1 MCSVAKPVLALLL
14 NLEKSF
20 LTGGDELFDYL
31 MEQLGIPPYFE
42 SKGKKIDV
50 WSKIN
55 AKVSSRKCD
64 GITLI
69 TIQLK
74 AGRGHQPDDP
84 IYLSIPILQQ
94 LLPRALSVTFVLNAE
109 KNVVNELWLA
119 GNRKFFSDNGKN
131 CTNEDEEDTSD
142 TLAGMLEKHPEAS
155 VFSTVKLN
163 GKQFIFSFYK
173 LDGITILIFGSKN
186 MHFPIVFDPKKQQE
200 MIAEM
205 KRVQQA
211 EKINLSLQIQM
222 FEVFLEKYNSLAQ
235 PEKLIEFC
243 CQGFSFICEYLD
255 SKHFVVQPD
264 GRLSFEVFA
273 CVGNSLGFKQMNGK
287 EALET
292 AQSLGLATTIFRE
305 IKSKDFRK
313 FLASVRFCH
322 MTEGEVTYL
331 LLLLLNGD
339 ESATAF
345 KIKSFAYSWKRIMRE
360 LLKKQTEPLDKET
373 CDAIMKEFKDKTK
386 NAFVVEKYKS
396 FYIELFTKFVA
407 WIQNKGLKPSI
418 EFGWTEEARGFGQNW
433 KNFIEENEENQLCD
447 DFRRFLSIDELNGL
461 YAEQNKLEEDR
472 KKDINQRHEAS
483 KSAKARNANPV
494 AQAKKS
500 PKKQAKS
507 EASEKASA
515 GGCD

>member
-1 MCSVAKPVLALLL
+1 MCSVAKPDLALLL
-14 NLEKSF
+14 NFLLLNLMNSF
-20 LTGGDELFDYL
+20 LTEKDELFHYL
-31 MEQLGIPPYFE
+31 MEQLGIPRYFE

-55 AKVSSRKCD
+55 AKVSSRKGD
-64 GITLI
+64 HITLI

-119 GNRKFFSDNGKN
+119 GNRKFFSDDGRN
-131 CTNEDEEDTSD
+131 CTNEEEDEDTSD
-142 TLAGMLEKHPEAS
+142 TLAGMLDKHPEAS

-186 MHFPIVFDPKKQQE
+186 LHFPIVFDPKKQQE

-205 KRVQQA
+205 KHVEQA

-222 FEVFLEKYNSLAQ
+222 FEVFLEKYNLLAQ

-243 CQGFSFICEYLD
+243 CRGFSFICEYLD

-305 IKSKDFRK
+305 IKSKDFPQ
-313 FLASVRFCH
+313 FLASVRFCYI
-322 MTEGEVTYL
+322 TEGEVSYL
-331 LLLLLNGD
+331 SKA
-339 ESATAF
+339 ESTTAF

-360 LLKKQTEPLDKET
+360 LLKKQTKPLDKET

-396 FYIELFTKFVA
+396 FYIKLFTEFVA
-407 WIQNKGLKPSI
+407 WIQNKDLNPSI

-433 KNFIEENEENQLCD
+433 KNFIEEKQIYD

>member
-1 MCSVAKPVLALLL
+1 MCSVAEPDFDLLL
-14 NLEKSF
+14 KLSF
-20 LTGGDELFDYL
+20 LTEKDKWFHYL
-31 MEQLGIPPYFE
+31 MKQLGIPPYFE
-42 SKGKKIDV
+42 SKGKKIDIG
-50 WSKIN
+50 SKIN

-64 GITLI
+64 HITLI

-119 GNRKFFSDNGKN
+119 GNRKFFSDDGRN

-163 GKQFIFSFYK
+163 GKQFVFSFYK
-173 LDGITILIFGSKN
+173 LDGLTILIFGSKN
-186 MHFPIVFDPKKQQE
+186 MHFPIVFDPKNQQK

-205 KRVQQA
+205 KRVQQE

-222 FEVFLEKYNSLAQ
+222 FEVFLEKYNLLDQ
-235 PEKLIEFC
+235 PDKLIEFC

-305 IKSKDFRK
+305 IKSKDFPQY
-313 FLASVRFCH
+313 LASVRFH
-322 MTEGEVTYL
+322 ETEGEVTYL

-396 FYIELFTKFVA
+396 FYIELFTEFVA
-407 WIQNKGLKPSI
+407 WIQNKGSIPSI
-418 EFGWTEEARGFGQNW
+418 DFGWTEEAQGFGQNW
-433 KNFIEENEENQLCD
+433 KNFIEENQRCD